1 MFSDWPTV
9 GPIKRSSDRSL
20 HITQAS
26 SNIIVS
32 ESCHVKAKFVCIVT
46 LYQFIMNTYVYTNII
61 VCLPFKRPKERV
73 EPVHLC
79 ICPIIFLSG
88 KQCRNI
94 KLSLSIIETSF
105 TEYFRKSYLKSACHR
120 PAYNFVLDRLFSPD
134 I

>member
-1 MFSDWPTV
+1 
-9 GPIKRSSDRSL
+9 
-20 HITQAS
+20 
-26 SNIIVS
+26 
-32 ESCHVKAKFVCIVT
+32 
-46 LYQFIMNTYVYTNII
+46 MNTYVYTNII
-61 VCLPFKRPKERV
+61 VCLPFKKPKERV
-73 EPVHLC
+73 EPVRLC

-120 PAYNFVLDRLFSPD
+120 STYNFALDRLFSPD